1 MAWLA
6 EMLQCNNF
14 WQMSDTGYC
23 LDIRQKGAS
32 VEFSTNQ
39 SEIPGGFDFNWL
51 MSEKGE
57 DDGRMSCGEGQLLA
71 NPS

>member
-14 WQMSDTGYC
+14 WQMPDAGYC
-23 LDIRQKGAS
+23 LDIRHKGTS
-32 VEFSTNQ
+32 VEFSINQ
-39 SEIPGGFDFNWL
+39 SEISGGFHFNWS
-51 MSEKGE
+51 MPEKGE